1 MFNHDKIYMRTY
13 IELVLLLILTLMPM
27 LVLHGLAFVSSLVR
41 SLVQFTIKI
50 INLIH
55 KDGDQLINAVKRGVN
70 QQELL
75 LKLLLLK

>member
-1 MFNHDKIYMRTY
+1 MRTY